1 MNPKTR
7 DPLSCMIISIVLF
20 VMATV
25 MFVSKPAHADE
36 NGKCSTV
43 AAAKK
48 ASKPTTQ
55 KRHQKMG
62 PVTAG
67 EYVLFLRANDP
78 ASIDQAGKATHR
90 PEMLPTMAAT
100 VLPEMGNDVGAASA
114 TNEAALEAVRTE
126 RLVLANF
133 IEE

>member
-7 DPLSCMIISIVLF
+7 DPLSCMIISIIIVA
-20 VMATV
+20 MAIV
-25 MFVSKPAHADE
+25 MFKTTKAHADQ
-36 NGKCSTV
+36 NGQCSV

-48 ASKPTTQ
+48 VTKPTTTQ
-55 KRHQKMG
+55 KRQKKTG

-90 PEMLPTMAAT
+90 PEMLPTKATT
-100 VLPEMGNDVGAASA
+100 VLPEMGNDVGATFA
-114 TNEAALEAVRTE
+114 TNNAALDAVSTE
-126 RLVLANF
+126 HFVLANV

>member
-1 MNPKTR
+1 MCIGLTAK
-7 DPLSCMIISIVLF
+7 
-20 VMATV
+20 
-25 MFVSKPAHADE
+25 AHADE

-48 ASKPTTQ
+48 VSKPTTQ
-55 KRHQKMG
+55 KRQKG
-62 PVTAG
+62 PITAG
-67 EYVLFLRANDP
+67 ENTLYLRANDP
-78 ASIDQAGKATHR
+78 ASIDQSGKATHR
-90 PEMLPTMAAT
+90 PEMLPTKAAT

-114 TNEAALEAVRTE
+114 TNKAALEAVHTE